1 MKNLKKYLGKLYLA
15 IGWSAIIFI
24 LLSLPGSMI
33 PKEQSFMLPGF
44 DKIVHIG
51 LFGGF
56 VLLWC
61 FYYSSKRLS
70 SKKQLRI
77 FFYIFLI
84 ASLYGIGMEY
94 VQKYLIPMRDFDVED
109 ILADL
114 MGAGLAY
121 GICNIS
127 LVE

>member
-1 MKNLKKYLGKLYLA
+1 
-15 IGWSAIIFI
+15 
-24 LLSLPGSMI
+24 
-33 PKEQSFMLPGF
+33 MLPGF

>member
-15 IGWSAIIFI
+15 IGWSVIIFI

-33 PKEQSFMLPGF
+33 PKEPSFILPGF
-44 DKIVHIG
+44 DKLVHIG

-61 FYYSSKRLS
+61 FYYSSKSLS
-70 SKKQLRI
+70 IKKQLRV
-77 FFYIFLI
+77 FFFIFLI
-84 ASLYGIGMEY
+84 SSCYGIAMEY
-94 VQKYLIPMRDFDVED
+94 VQKYFIPMRDFDVAD

-127 LVE
+127 LIE